1 MKKSILI
8 QLILWFKK
16 VYTTNHCENCC
27 KSLPLAIFLIII
39 LGFGVYSNCLD
50 GKFVWDDFGLV
61 RDNPYIKSWQNIPEI
76 FTKGIGGGGSSNF
89 YRPVQMATYVA
100 DYSLWKFN
108 PVGYHLTNTLL
119 HILAA
124 LAIYWLIN
132 IIFCSRMLAFLTA
145 ALFVAFPVHT
155 EAVSYI
161 AGRAD
166 SLAVIFI
173 LLTLIFY
180 IKSLPLARP
189 RMFVLALFSCVFAL
203 LSKEN
208 SVIIPLL
215 ILLYHYAFKAKF
227 KAKGFLLISFVVLG
241 YAVLR
246 LTVLKNSVP
255 VTPIM
260 LQRIPGFFVALA
272 EYVRLLLLPFNLHME
287 YGDKLFS
294 IFNLKAVLGMAAAV
308 LLITIAV
315 RERQRNKL
323 VFFSISWFFLALLP
337 VSNIYVINYSF
348 MMEHWLY
355 LPSIGFFLIL
365 AKGLCLLYDSGKFK
379 YAAIV
384 LATSILTS
392 YACLTVEQNNYWRE
406 PVSFYKRALQF
417 SPDSYRFLNELGLEY
432 AQMKLNKEAI
442 ACYKKALVI
451 NPRLAGVCYNLGALY
466 YSLGDDQ
473 QAISSLKKAVELA
486 PWYTEAY
493 FALGKAYCRANKK
506 EEALSLYKKLVEI
519 KPGLA
524 AARLDSPC
532 LYFK

>member
-1 MKKSILI
+1 MKKTVLI
-8 QLILWFKK
+8 QLIL
-16 VYTTNHCENCC
+16 V
-27 KSLPLAIFLIII
+27 IVI
-39 LGFGVYSNCLD
+39 GFSVYSNCLD

-61 RDNPYIKSWQNIPEI
+61 KNNGYIQSWQNIPEI
-76 FTKGIGGGGSSNF
+76 FTKGMGAGSGGSSNF
-89 YRPVQMATYVA
+89 YRPLQMITHMV

-108 PVGYHLTNTLL
+108 VVGYHLTNTFL
-119 HILAA
+119 HISAA
-124 LAIYWLIN
+124 LVLYWLIN
-132 IIFCSRMLAFLTA
+132 IIFCSQGLAFLTA
-145 ALFVAFPVHT
+145 VLFVAFPVHT

-161 AGRAD
+161 SGRSD
-166 SLAVIFI
+166 SLAVIFTV
-173 LLTLIFY
+173 LTLIFY
-180 IKSLPLARP
+180 IKSLSLARP
-189 RMFVLALFSCVFAL
+189 KIFFLALFSCILAL

-208 SVIIPLL
+208 SIIIPLL
-215 ILLYHYAFKAKF
+215 ILLYHYSFKVKLR
-227 KAKGFLLISFVVLG
+227 AKGFLFISFIVLG

-255 VTPIM
+255 VTPVEF
-260 LQRIPGFFVALA
+260 QRIPGFFVALA

-294 IFNLKAVLGMAAAV
+294 IFDPKAILGMAVAV

-315 RERQRNKL
+315 RQREKNKL
-323 VFFSISWFFLALLP
+323 LFFCIFWFFLALLP

-384 LATSILTS
+384 LAVSILTS

-432 AQMKLNKEAI
+432 AQMNLNKEAI
-442 ACYKKALVI
+442 AAYKKALEI
-451 NPRLAGVCYNLGALY
+451 NPRLAGVYYNLGTLY
-466 YSLGDDQ
+466 SSAGDDQ
-473 QAISSLKKAVELA
+473 QAMLSFNKAVELA